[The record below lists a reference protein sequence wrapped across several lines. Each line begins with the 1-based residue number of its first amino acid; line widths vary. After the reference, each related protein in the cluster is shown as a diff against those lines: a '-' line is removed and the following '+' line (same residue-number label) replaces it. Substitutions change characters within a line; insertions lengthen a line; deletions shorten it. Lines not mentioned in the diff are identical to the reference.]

1 MTITRF
7 EDRRS
12 ASRAAA
18 LMLQEALTA
27 RLAQA
32 DNAVLVVSGGATPL
46 QCFAHLAQAPLPWER
61 IVVSLT
67 DERCV
72 AVDHADSNQ
81 GMLKRHLFIGS
92 AARARYQAPQDLEA
106 EQFAAVLLG
115 MGSDGHFAS
124 LFADAENLE
133 QGLDLA
139 NTQATLPVSTA
150 ASPHQRISMSL
161 ARLLKSERVLL
172 LAFGQEKRAVLDNP
186 ADTPVAHLLQQTSVP
201 VQVLWA
207 P

>member
-7 EDRRS
+7 EDRLS

-18 LMLQEALTA
+18 LMLHEALA
-27 RLAQA
+27 AKLAQA

-46 QCFAHLAQAPLPWER
+46 ECFAHLAQAPLPWER

-81 GMLKRHLFIGS
+81 GMLKRHLFIGA

-124 LFADAENLE
+124 LFADAENLV
-133 QGLDLA
+133 QGLDLT

-161 ARLLKSERVLL
+161 ARLLNSERVLL
-172 LAFGQEKRAVLDNP
+172 LAFGQEKLAVLDNP
-186 ADTPVAHLLQQTSVP
+186 ADTPVAHLLQQNSVS
-201 VQVLWA
+201 VEVLWA